1 MSVAPAAPEDPDVLK
16 AAIKLAE
23 FVAKNGRHFEDVTRQ
38 RNPEGGPFK

>member
-16 AAIKLAE
+16 AAIKLSE